1 MNISSVHIII
11 SVFIIIMTSNYNSDA
26 LLKSVLD
33 PKALLKIH
41 EEKLRTQKKQRA
53 EKKRARRRD
62 QYAAMDAKKRSEKNK
77 ERRARYTSMDA
88 EEKEEMLS
96 SKRA

>member
-11 SVFIIIMTSNYNSDA
+11 SVFIIIMTSNDNSDA

-41 EEKLRTQKKQRA
+41 EDQLRTQKKQRA
-53 EKKRARRRD
+53 EKSVQGDVINTQQWMPKREVRKTRND
-62 QYAAMDAKKRSEKNK
+62 GPGTLQW
-77 ERRARYTSMDA
+77 T
-88 EEKEEMLS
+88 
-96 SKRA
+96 